1 MSFNNR
7 LSLFLI
13 VFVAALP
20 LQAQKNPN
28 VQEAFLPFDTG
39 ISTPTRSASG
49 QPGPEYWQNG
59 ADYSIQAELHAEE
72 HLLTSSVTI
81 SYVNNSPDELNFV
94 WLQMDQ
100 DLFSSDSWGAK
111 LTPYRGARFGNREFD
126 GGYELTQI
134 RIEQNGKTYT
144 PVSHKVDTNLK
155 LNLEEAMKPEG
166 DEITIHIKYEFE
178 IPEYGSDRMGRLETK
193 NGWIYELA
201 QWYPRLVVYD
211 DIQGWNVLPYL
222 GAGEFYLEFGS
233 FDYSITLPSDFI
245 VVASGELQNPEEVL
259 TEAQTDRLEQ
269 ARNSDETVTIL
280 GVDELGTEESRPR
293 ESDKLTWHFR
303 MENSHDIAWAASKA
317 FIWDAARINLPDN
330 DQALAMSV
338 YPEESS
344 GEEGWGRSTEYVKGS
359 IEFYSEKWL
368 KYPYP
373 VAVNVAGI
381 VGGMEYPGL
390 VFCSWRARE
399 GSLWGVTDHEFGHI
413 WFPMIVGSNEREY
426 AWMDEGFN
434 TFINGYSTEN
444 FNNGEY
450 QARRTSARQITAW
463 MAGPEAEAIFTA
475 PDQIQPG
482 NLGTVAYYKP
492 ALGLRMLRET
502 IIGKEL
508 FDEAF
513 KAYINRW
520 KYKHPT
526 PNDFFNTI
534 EDVSGHDLDW
544 FWRGWFETT
553 WTLDQ
558 AVDSVSYVENDP
570 ANGALISIS
579 NQQKMVMPVILE
591 ITEENGNTSRV
602 DLPAYVW
609 RDTNEWT
616 FRFDSTS
623 PITSI
628 VLDPYE
634 ELPDIQPA
642 NNIWVAPVEESDD
655 THTGG

>member
-20 LQAQKNPN
+20 LQAQKNLN

-59 ADYSIQAELHAEE
+59 ADYSIQAELHPEE

-155 LNLEEAMKPEG
+155 LNLEEAMKPKG
-166 DEITIHIKYEFE
+166 DEITIHIEYKFE
-178 IPEYGSDRMGRLETK
+178 IPEYGSDRMGRLETN

-201 QWYPRLVVYD
+201 QWYPRMVVYD

-259 TEAQTDRLEQ
+259 TDAQMDRLEQ

-293 ESDKLTWHFR
+293 ESEKLTWHFR

-444 FNNGEY
+444 FNDGEY
-450 QARRTSARQITAW
+450 QARRTSARPITAW

-502 IIGKEL
+502 IIGNEL

-526 PNDFFNTI
+526 PNDFFNTM